1 MAAKCQKSIMGA
13 QSRGLSLYRP
23 ESSDAFTGRTQE
35 AFHNK
40 MDQNGT
46 EKEKLMKELKKQ
58 LDDGCI
64 EFGQGDGVTEDFNEQ
79 LAMCDEG
86 LMDAYLESY
95 FDCSFNLVA

>member
-46 EKEKLMKELKKQ
+46 EKEKLMKELKNSWMTDV
-58 LDDGCI
+58 LNSDR
-64 EFGQGDGVTEDFNEQ
+64 VM
-79 LAMCDEG
+79 A
-86 LMDAYLESY
+86 
-95 FDCSFNLVA
+95 